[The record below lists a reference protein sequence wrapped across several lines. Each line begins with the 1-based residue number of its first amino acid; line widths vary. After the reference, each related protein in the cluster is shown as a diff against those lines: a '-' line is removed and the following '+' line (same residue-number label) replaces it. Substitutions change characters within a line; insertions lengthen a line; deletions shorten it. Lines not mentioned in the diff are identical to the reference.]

1 MPRDYDRDY
10 NEDTTDYKRKRRD
23 EDPEATGG
31 AEAAEQDGHGH
42 GHGHGHATTASHAPL
57 HDTPQLNEKTN
68 AYLQECLQEKKTLEK
83 KHIITKR
90 LLDDEVEKILVSGR
104 IPKPEIYANVYSEK
118 PIRVAQKVLFPIK
131 EYPKFNFVGKIL
143 GPKGNTLR
151 QLQEETMCKMVVMG
165 RNSMRDHG
173 KEEELRSSANPKY
186 AHLSRDLHVEIS
198 TVAPPAEAYH
208 RLSYA
213 LGEIRKFMIPDAND
227 DIRLEQLR
235 EMDGKERLYKK
246 SHHYS
251 KSYGEHG
258 AYSTRT
264 PPPSS
269 SKPKVYSI
277 LEKARYVMD
286 DPNYGIVKTHRSRDH
301 ELYDH
306 EYDRYATPPP
316 PQSSKHSSHH
326 AQYDSSSYERDYRR
340 EYHPHSSSSSYAAAA
355 YTAKPS
361 NGRSSS
367 SYRPTTTSGSGSHSS
382 AHGHYETGSRS
393 RESVRYRSAPY
404 PKIR

>member
-10 NEDTTDYKRKRRD
+10 NEDTADYKRKRRD
-23 EDPEATGG
+23 EPAAAGGG
-31 AEAAEQDGHGH
+31 APETSEADGSHN
-42 GHGHGHATTASHAPL
+42 TSHAGL
-57 HDTPQLNEKTN
+57 RDTPQLNEKTN
-68 AYLQECLQEKKTLEK
+68 GYLQECLQEKKTLEK
-83 KHIITKR
+83 KHVITKR

-173 KEEELRSSANPKY
+173 KEEELRISGNPKY

-208 RLSYA
+208 RISYA
-213 LGEIRKFMIPDAND
+213 LGEVRKFMIPDAND

-235 EMDGKERLYKK
+235 EMDGKERIYKK

-264 PPPSS
+264 PPPAS

-306 EYDRYATPPP
+306 HGEYDRYATPPP
-316 PQSSKHSSHH
+316 QSSKHH
-326 AQYDSSSYERDYRR
+326 AQYDSTSYERDYRR
-340 EYHPHSSSSSYAAAA
+340 EYHPHSSSSSYAAA
-355 YTAKPS
+355 YPAKPS

-367 SYRPTTTSGSGSHSS
+367 SYRPTTTGSGSHSS
-382 AHGHYETGSRS
+382 AQYETGSRS

>member
-10 NEDTTDYKRKRRD
+10 NEDAADYKRKRRD
-23 EDPEATGG
+23 EEPAATGAPETPEADGG
-31 AEAAEQDGHGH
+31 GH
-42 GHGHGHATTASHAPL
+42 TTSHAAL
-57 HDTPQLNEKTN
+57 RDTPQLNEKTN
-68 AYLQECLQEKKTLEK
+68 AYLQECLLEKKTLEK

-173 KEEELRSSANPKY
+173 KEEELRSSGNPKY

-208 RLSYA
+208 RISYA

-235 EMDGKERLYKK
+235 EMDGKERMYKK

-251 KSYGEHG
+251 KSYGDHG
-258 AYSTRT
+258 AYSSRT
-264 PPPSS
+264 PPPAS

-306 EYDRYATPPP
+306 HGEYDRYATPPP
-316 PQSSKHSSHH
+316 QTSKHSTHH
-326 AQYDSSSYERDYRR
+326 AQYDSSSYERDYR
-340 EYHPHSSSSSYAAAA
+340 P
-355 YTAKPS
+355 KPS

-367 SYRPTTTSGSGSHSS
+367 SYRPTTSGSGSHSS
-382 AHGHYETGSRS
+382 AHYETGSRS

>member
-10 NEDTTDYKRKRRD
+10 NEDTADYKRKRRD
-23 EDPEATGG
+23 EPAAAGGG
-31 AEAAEQDGHGH
+31 APETSEADGSHN
-42 GHGHGHATTASHAPL
+42 TSHAGL
-57 HDTPQLNEKTN
+57 RDTPQLNEKTN
-68 AYLQECLQEKKTLEK
+68 GYLQECLQEKKTLEK
-83 KHIITKR
+83 KHVITKR

-173 KEEELRSSANPKY
+173 KEEELRISGNPKY

-208 RLSYA
+208 RISYA
-213 LGEIRKFMIPDAND
+213 LGEVRKFMIPDAND

-235 EMDGKERLYKK
+235 EMDGKERIYKK

-264 PPPSS
+264 PPPAS

-306 EYDRYATPPP
+306 HGEYDRYATPPP
-316 PQSSKHSSHH
+316 QSSKHH
-326 AQYDSSSYERDYRR
+326 AQYDSTSYERDYRR
-340 EYHPHSSSSSYAAAA
+340 EYHAHSSSSSYAAA
-355 YTAKPS
+355 YPAKPS

-367 SYRPTTTSGSGSHSS
+367 SYRPTTTGSGSHSS
-382 AHGHYETGSRS
+382 AQYETGSRS

>member
-10 NEDTTDYKRKRRD
+10 NEDTADYKRKRRD
-23 EDPEATGG
+23 DEPAAAGGGAPETPEA
-31 AEAAEQDGHGH
+31 DGSHN
-42 GHGHGHATTASHAPL
+42 ASHAGL
-57 HDTPQLNEKTN
+57 RDTPQLNEKTN
-68 AYLQECLQEKKTLEK
+68 GYLQECLQEKKTLEK
-83 KHIITKR
+83 KHVITKR

-173 KEEELRSSANPKY
+173 KEEELRISGNPKY

-208 RLSYA
+208 RISYA
-213 LGEIRKFMIPDAND
+213 LGEVRKFMIPDAND

-235 EMDGKERLYKK
+235 EMDGKERIYKK

-258 AYSTRT
+258 AYNTRT
-264 PPPSS
+264 PPPAT

-306 EYDRYATPPP
+306 HGEYDRYATPP

-326 AQYDSSSYERDYRR
+326 AQYDSTSYERDYRR
-340 EYHPHSSSSSYAAAA
+340 EYHPHSSSSSYAAA
-355 YTAKPS
+355 YPAKPS

-367 SYRPTTTSGSGSHSS
+367 SYRPTTTGSGSHSS
-382 AHGHYETGSRS
+382 AQYETGSRS

>member
-10 NEDTTDYKRKRRD
+10 NEDTAADYKRKRRD
-23 EDPEATGG
+23 DETTGSAADAPETEGG
-31 AEAAEQDGHGH
+31 H
-42 GHGHGHATTASHAPL
+42 TTNHAPL

-68 AYLQECLQEKKTLEK
+68 AYLQECLLEKKTLEK
-83 KHIITKR
+83 KNIITKR

-173 KEEELRSSANPKY
+173 KEEELRSSGNPKY

-208 RLSYA
+208 RLGYA
-213 LGEIRKFMIPDAND
+213 LCEVRKFMIPDAND

-235 EMDGKERLYKK
+235 EMDGKERMYKK

-251 KSYGEHG
+251 KSYGEHN

-264 PPPSS
+264 PPPASA
-269 SKPKVYSI
+269 KPKVYSI

-286 DPNYGIVKTHRSRDH
+286 DPNYGIVKAHRSRDH

-306 EYDRYATPPP
+306 HGEYDDRYATPPP

-326 AQYDSSSYERDYRR
+326 GQYDSTSYERDYRR
-340 EYHPHSSSSSYAAAA
+340 EYHPHSTSSSYAAAA

-367 SYRPTTTSGSGSHSS
+367 SYRPTASGSGTHSS
-382 AHGHYETGSRS
+382 AHYETGSRS
-393 RESVRYRSAPY
+393 RESLRYRSAPY
-404 PKIR
+404 PKMR

>member
-10 NEDTTDYKRKRRD
+10 NEDTAADYKRKRRD
-23 EDPEATGG
+23 D
-31 AEAAEQDGHGH
+31 EAAGAGSSADAPEVDGSHGH
-42 GHGHGHATTASHAPL
+42 TTSHAPL

-68 AYLQECLQEKKTLEK
+68 AYLQECLMEKKTLEK
-83 KHIITKR
+83 KNIITKR

-173 KEEELRSSANPKY
+173 KEEELRSSGNPKY

-208 RLSYA
+208 RLGYA
-213 LGEIRKFMIPDAND
+213 LCEIRKFMIPDAND

-235 EMDGKERLYKK
+235 EMDGKERMYKK

-264 PPPSS
+264 PPPAT

-286 DPNYGIVKTHRSRDH
+286 DPNYGIVKAHRSRDH

-306 EYDRYATPPP
+306 HGEYDRYATPPP

-340 EYHPHSSSSSYAAAA
+340 EYHPHSSSSSYAAA

-367 SYRPTTTSGSGSHSS
+367 SYRPTTSGSGSHSS
-382 AHGHYETGSRS
+382 AHYETGSRS

-404 PKIR
+404 PKMR

>member
-10 NEDTTDYKRKRRD
+10 NEDAADYKRKRRD
-23 EDPEATGG
+23 EEPTATGAPETPEADGG
-31 AEAAEQDGHGH
+31 GHTTS
-42 GHGHGHATTASHAPL
+42 HATL
-57 HDTPQLNEKTN
+57 RDTPQLNEKTN
-68 AYLQECLQEKKTLEK
+68 AYLQECLLEKKTLEK
-83 KHIITKR
+83 MHIITKR

-173 KEEELRSSANPKY
+173 KEEELRSSGNPKY
-186 AHLSRDLHVEIS
+186 AHLGRDLHVEIS

-208 RLSYA
+208 RISYA

-235 EMDGKERLYKK
+235 EMDGKDRMYKK

-251 KSYGEHG
+251 KSYGDHG
-258 AYSTRT
+258 AYSSRT
-264 PPPSS
+264 PPPAS

-306 EYDRYATPPP
+306 HGEYDRYATPPP
-316 PQSSKHSSHH
+316 QTSKHSTHH

-340 EYHPHSSSSSYAAAA
+340 EYHPHSSSSSYAAA
-355 YTAKPS
+355 YPAKPS

-367 SYRPTTTSGSGSHSS
+367 SYRPTTSGSGSHSS
-382 AHGHYETGSRS
+382 AHYETGSRS

>member
-10 NEDTTDYKRKRRD
+10 NEDTTDYKRKRR
-23 EDPEATGG
+23 EEESTVTGVSGASAPEVEHTTS
-31 AEAAEQDGHGH
+31 
-42 GHGHGHATTASHAPL
+42 HAHAPL
-57 HDTPQLNEKTN
+57 HDTPLNEKAN
-68 AYLQECLQEKKTLEK
+68 SYLQECLMEKKSLEK
-83 KHIITKR
+83 KHVITKR

-173 KEEELRSSANPKY
+173 KEEELRSSGNPKY

-208 RLSYA
+208 RLGYA

-235 EMDGKERLYKK
+235 EMDGKERMYKK

-264 PPPSS
+264 PPPTS

-306 EYDRYATPPP
+306 HGEYDRYATPPP
-316 PQSSKHSSHH
+316 PTSKHSSGHH
-326 AQYDSSSYERDYRR
+326 AQYDSSYERDYRR
-340 EYHPHSSSSSYAAAA
+340 EYHPHSSSSSYAAAYA
-355 YTAKPS
+355 AKPS

-367 SYRPTTTSGSGSHSS
+367 SYRPTTSGSGSHSS
-382 AHGHYETGSRS
+382 AHYETGSRS

-404 PKIR
+404 PKMR

>member
-10 NEDTTDYKRKRRD
+10 NEDAADYKRKRRD
-23 EDPEATGG
+23 EEPAATGAPETPEADGG
-31 AEAAEQDGHGH
+31 GHN
-42 GHGHGHATTASHAPL
+42 TSHAAL
-57 HDTPQLNEKTN
+57 RDTPQLNEKTN
-68 AYLQECLQEKKTLEK
+68 AYLQECLLEKKTLEK

-173 KEEELRSSANPKY
+173 KEEELRSSGNPKY

-208 RLSYA
+208 RISYA

-235 EMDGKERLYKK
+235 EMDGKERMYKK

-258 AYSTRT
+258 AYSSR
-264 PPPSS
+264 
-269 SKPKVYSI
+269 
-277 LEKARYVMD
+277 
-286 DPNYGIVKTHRSRDH
+286 RSRDH

-306 EYDRYATPPP
+306 HGEYDRYATPPP
-316 PQSSKHSSHH
+316 QTSKHSSHH

-340 EYHPHSSSSSYAAAA
+340 EYHPHSSSSSYAAA
-355 YTAKPS
+355 YSAKPS

-367 SYRPTTTSGSGSHSS
+367 SYRPTTSGSGSHSS
-382 AHGHYETGSRS
+382 AHYETGSRS

>member
-10 NEDTTDYKRKRRD
+10 NEDAADYKRKRRD
-23 EDPEATGG
+23 EEPATTGAQETPEADGG
-31 AEAAEQDGHGH
+31 GHSTSH
-42 GHGHGHATTASHAPL
+42 TTL
-57 HDTPQLNEKTN
+57 RDTPQLNEKTN
-68 AYLQECLQEKKTLEK
+68 AYLQECLLEKKTLEK

-173 KEEELRSSANPKY
+173 KEEELRSAGNPKY

-208 RLSYA
+208 RISYA

-258 AYSTRT
+258 AYSSRT
-264 PPPSS
+264 PPPAS

-306 EYDRYATPPP
+306 HGEYDRYATPPP
-316 PQSSKHSSHH
+316 PSSKHSSHH
-326 AQYDSSSYERDYRR
+326 AQYESSSYERDYRR
-340 EYHPHSSSSSYAAAA
+340 EYHPHSSSSSYAAA
-355 YTAKPS
+355 YSAKPS

-367 SYRPTTTSGSGSHSS
+367 SYRPTTSGSGSHSS
-382 AHGHYETGSRS
+382 AHYETGSRS

>member
-10 NEDTTDYKRKRRD
+10 NEDTAADYKRKRRD
-23 EDPEATGG
+23 DEAAGAGG
-31 AEAAEQDGHGH
+31 AADAPEVDGSHGH
-42 GHGHGHATTASHAPL
+42 TTSHAPL

-68 AYLQECLQEKKTLEK
+68 AYLQECLMEKKTLEK
-83 KHIITKR
+83 KNVITKR

-173 KEEELRSSANPKY
+173 KEEELRSSGNPKY

-208 RLSYA
+208 RLGYA
-213 LGEIRKFMIPDAND
+213 LCEIRKFMIPDAND

-235 EMDGKERLYKK
+235 EMDGKERMYKK

-258 AYSTRT
+258 AYSTR
-264 PPPSS
+264 
-269 SKPKVYSI
+269 
-277 LEKARYVMD
+277 
-286 DPNYGIVKTHRSRDH
+286 SRDH

-306 EYDRYATPPP
+306 HGEYDRYATPPP
-316 PQSSKHSSHH
+316 PQTSKHSSHH

-340 EYHPHSSSSSYAAAA
+340 EYHPHSSSSSYAAA

-367 SYRPTTTSGSGSHSS
+367 SYRPTTSGSGSHSS
-382 AHGHYETGSRS
+382 AHYETGSRS

-404 PKIR
+404 PKMR